1 MEKPFLKN
9 YSNSQLII
17 NINGTAPHDHT
28 TRTMISSLSAERH
41 DTSNNLYNE
50 TPSSEPFNVDP
61 DLVRVLNKNQ
71 EIIKRSQPR
80 FTLDG
85 KGEDGELES
94 SSLIDIIG
102 RTRLERLGRF
112 PESERLYFNEF
123 SRIIKLKYS
132 SSCLYLK
139 QRLNFPTH
147 HSDSQPAYFVASGS
161 LKEGLDYRVI
171 RNEWPYAIPRDYQ
184 HMVVW
189 SRLPLLDP
197 SQARTP
203 GELEQARQEGL
214 SGFENLTVEL
224 VEQLDRAGLNPNQR
238 FKPFHHLQDLPPD
251 PRFQP
256 ALDAHIR
263 AFVRTRWPPSQGFF
277 NLMWFLNPI
286 HLQSCPLLPH
296 FHVFVKKL

>member
-102 RTRLERLGRF
+102 RTRLERLAK
-112 PESERLYFNEF
+112 
-123 SRIIKLKYS
+123 IKLPHPS
-132 SSCLYLK
+132 L
-139 QRLNFPTH
+139 RLSTRILRRVW
-147 HSDSQPAYFVASGS
+147 VAQG
-161 LKEGLDYRVI
+161 
-171 RNEWPYAIPRDYQ
+171 
-184 HMVVW
+184 
-189 SRLPLLDP
+189 
-197 SQARTP
+197 
-203 GELEQARQEGL
+203 
-214 SGFENLTVEL
+214 
-224 VEQLDRAGLNPNQR
+224 RAGLPG
-238 FKPFHHLQDLPPD
+238 D
-251 PRFQP
+251 
-256 ALDAHIR
+256 
-263 AFVRTRWPPSQGFF
+263 
-277 NLMWFLNPI
+277 
-286 HLQSCPLLPH
+286 
-296 FHVFVKKL
+296 